1 VNILVTGSSGFLGSN
16 MVKRLQA
23 GNVGTIFCSSQ
34 SSGIKANLA
43 DPVAVNRLVSLCE
56 PDIVFHFGGCPTVK
70 INDNYPNQ
78 LIDANISGTHNLLR
92 AIERGRKKCS
102 FIFSSSVTVYGKSC
116 KSRPLSSRIGKNPIS
131 LYGITK
137 LACEKLVYNYHTD
150 KVIDGISVE
159 LPALAGIGNTHGL
172 IADLLKKISSDEDSI
187 ELFGKCPGSIKPYCH
202 IEEVCKFLYDLV
214 FIGTSCPINKDRTIL
229 YGNRDSM
236 TVEEIAQ
243 TMMSILGEKKI
254 RWSGKTWRGDNNQIW
269 LDPDISGESSY
280 NNIKKIAEEYKNS
293 ELY

>member
-1 VNILVTGSSGFLGSN
+1 MNILVTGSSGFLGSN

-92 AIERGRKKCS
+92 AIEREGKKCT
-102 FIFSSSVTVYGKSC
+102 FIFSSSVTVFGKSS
-116 KSRPLSSRIGKNPIS
+116 KSRPLGNGIGKNPIS

-137 LACEKLVYNYHTD
+137 LACEKLIYNYHQD

-159 LPALAGIGNTHGL
+159 LPALVGLDNTHGL
-172 IADLLKKISSDEDSI
+172 IADLIKKISSDGDTI
-187 ELFGKCPGSIKPYCH
+187 ELFGRAPGSIKPYCH
-202 IEEVCKFLYDLV
+202 VREVCDFLFSLAIQQNPY
-214 FIGTSCPINKDRTIL
+214 PINKDRTIL

-236 TVEEIAQ
+236 SVLEIAEI
-243 TMMSILGEKKI
+243 MMSVLGEKKI
-254 RWSGKTWRGDNNQIW
+254 VWSGKTWNGDNNQIW
-269 LDPDISGESSY
+269 LRPDITGNTSEI
-280 NNIKKIAEEYKNS
+280 NIRSIAEEWAK
-293 ELY
+293 